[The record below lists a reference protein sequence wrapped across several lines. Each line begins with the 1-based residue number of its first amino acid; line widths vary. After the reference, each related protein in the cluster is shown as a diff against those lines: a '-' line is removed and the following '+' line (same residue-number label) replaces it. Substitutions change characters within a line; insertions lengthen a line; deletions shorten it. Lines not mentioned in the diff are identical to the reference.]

1 MVKET
6 WWDRLGHKKMAHID
20 NGPGPDRNY
29 IRENGRLKFW
39 RKADNGPKIR
49 FCYRTRISSM
59 ACLSP
64 SARWLFWRL
73 RIDLSTFLFWVTPVC
88 VKKKTTR
95 QKIQKAK
102 KALAL
107 SACRDNEQKYARIVS
122 GTIITDMRNT
132 LFTKDIAQ
140 MLSSQ
145 ICTFRSHV
153 SPRSAA
159 FLLTLNSPFHFLCA
173 QHYHITEPC
182 LLIRYK
188 YAKTTCTFESNLPFH
203 VQMSVIL
210 FSVQQAEK
218 SWSLLEQETPTY
230 CNSSTRTP
238 TI

>member
-1 MVKET
+1 MRFLSTGHITNIPGTTPKKNSVSEQWVIFWGSPLFSSVSGHSSITSISTLNFGPFSTKLG
-6 WWDRLGHKKMAHID
+6 WDRLGHKKMAHID

-95 QKIQKAK
+95 QKVQKAK
-102 KALAL
+102 TALAL
-107 SACRDNEQKYARIVS
+107 SACRDNEQKYARIES

-145 ICTFRSHV
+145 ICTF
-153 SPRSAA
+153 
-159 FLLTLNSPFHFLCA
+159 
-173 QHYHITEPC
+173 
-182 LLIRYK
+182 
-188 YAKTTCTFESNLPFH
+188 
-203 VQMSVIL
+203 
-210 FSVQQAEK
+210 
-218 SWSLLEQETPTY
+218 
-230 CNSSTRTP
+230 
-238 TI
+238 